1 MRLSLWGLGIL
12 ALGFAGTV
20 LASGNLILLGFSVLL
35 ILVGLVLLIVAGF
48 VRWLRSHGVFRPPK
62 TYGGLVATQGGETVR
77 SNSERMIADYFH
89 QNNIRYVY
97 EQDAMNRWNTRRIS
111 RPDFYLPDYGIY
123 VEYWGLLGVQD
134 SRLRSRYEQSMKWK
148 IAKYHENDIKFIS
161 IYPNDMR
168 NLGWIFRAKFRDV
181 AGYDL
186 PIGGS
191 EAGPSRFCS
200 KCGARLSPGSA
211 FCQNCGVRISA

>member
-48 VRWLRSHGVFRPPK
+48 VRWLQSHDIFRPPK

-77 SNSERMIADYFH
+77 SNSERMIADYFY

-97 EQDAMNRWNTRRIS
+97 ERDAISKRNHRRIS

-123 VEYWGLLGVQD
+123 VEYWGMLGADDQAV
-134 SRLRSRYEQSMKWK
+134 RSRYERTMKWK
-148 IAKYHENDIKFIS
+148 MAQYYENDIQFIS
-161 IYPNDMR
+161 VYPK
-168 NLGWIFRAKFRDV
+168 NLSNLDWVFRAKLREV

-186 PIGGS
+186 PKRS
-191 EAGPSRFCS
+191 SDALRSRYCS
-200 KCGARLSPGSA
+200 KCGTPIEPTSIY
-211 FCQNCGVRISA
+211 CQSCGNRVAG